1 MKEYLSRHGVAYE
14 EKDITTDEQARKEMY
29 RRTGQTAVPT
39 LVVRDQV
46 MVGFD
51 ETRLR
56 KILH

>member
-1 MKEYLSRHGVAYE
+1 MKEYLSRHGVDYE
-14 EKDITTDEQARKEMY
+14 EKDITTDEQAREEMY

-39 LVVRDQV
+39 LVVNGQV

-51 ETRLR
+51 ENRLR